1 MDRYQLTKRIAL
13 MGMAAN
19 VFLLAAKLTVGFIS
33 RSQAMIADGFNSAG
47 DVFAS
52 AMTFVGNKIS
62 SKPGDVDH
70 PYGHGKAEYI
80 FSMVISFSLLLVAYK
95 IFQSSLDSIRNRE
108 ALVFSWWLVGIALLT
123 ILLKFCLFI
132 YTRKAGKRE
141 NNLLI
146 LANAED
152 HRNDVFVT
160 SSTLLGILL
169 GSFGIYWFD
178 GVVGIGISLWIAFT
192 GVRIFR
198 SSYYVLMDTNIDK
211 VLKEDIEQT
220 ILSIRGVDHI
230 DSISA
235 KPIGINF
242 IIIVKVSVNGE
253 MTVNESHSIAADIK
267 EKIKE
272 CKNVSD
278 VVVHINPA

>member
-1 MDRYQLTKRIAL
+1 MDRYQLTKRVAL